1 MLIHLIGIYG
11 RDLDTLLLR
20 FKDESFTGSV
30 FRLYPFQELSLQ
42 QVRQNYFQIFYFLL
56 QEPSLLIVFFSDK
69 WRRHAFFLKLFFGFF
84 LSL

>member
-42 QVRQNYFQIFYFLL
+42 QVRQNSFHIFLFPFAGTITSDSFLFR
-56 QEPSLLIVFFSDK
+56 QVVQARI
-69 WRRHAFFLKLFFGFF
+69 FLKLFFGFF